1 MSTPPRHVPLFY
13 RIYDLLVWW
22 HVHTKRFPKSER
34 YTIATRM
41 FELLLEALIG
51 IMKSEFSQQIEK
63 LNQLERTVTPNINA
77 AKILVRLAHS
87 LELISEQKYIQVEC
101 ELNEIGK
108 MLGAWIRNIQQ
119 AKSPH

>member
-1 MSTPPRHVPLFY
+1 
-13 RIYDLLVWW
+13 
-22 HVHTKRFPKSER
+22 
-34 YTIATRM
+34 M